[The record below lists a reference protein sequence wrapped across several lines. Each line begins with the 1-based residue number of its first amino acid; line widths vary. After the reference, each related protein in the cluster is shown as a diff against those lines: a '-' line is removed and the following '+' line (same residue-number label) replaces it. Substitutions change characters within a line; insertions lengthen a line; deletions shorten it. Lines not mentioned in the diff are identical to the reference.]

1 MNGHEPLQA
10 MRRVHRVPR
19 CVWITDGDDIRSR
32 DWQEEPNAAD
42 QQRHAVIS
50 IAAADIPETIDF
62 RCVVGLEVHL
72 AAERGEARA
81 KRLHAA
87 LIEAGA
93 KRVLTSIHADSG
105 VELLIHGV

>member
-10 MRRVHRVPR
+10 MRRIHRIPR

-32 DWQEEPNAAD
+32 DWDEEPNVID

-50 IAAADIPETIDF
+50 LAAADIPEAIDF

-72 AAERGEARA
+72 SAERGETRAR
-81 KRLHAA
+81 RLHTA

-93 KRVLTSIHADSG
+93 KRVITSIHAETGID
-105 VELLIHGV
+105 LLTHGV